1 MSAPFHQGQSQDAAI
16 PLPGQEQLGG
26 HVRGVIGEVM
36 MFPHEQIGQI
46 WDRLGGEGES
56 AVLPGEQMPAVCL
69 PVGVLQKHPQ
79 DLHRAVRETGHLRLG
94 GELPRGQGGRVVLRQ
109 PSLFRQTAVF
119 HLQNDVLGRI
129 MVRVGEGRLEQEGL
143 VIFGAQIGRREDL
156 PGEGKIRVVIGPGE
170 LFPGAQPHLHGGGGV
185 PPDENGGPVVDAPHA
200 IQIQPMEG
208 EDQAWG
214 LSLDWSRGRLPP
226 TGRKR
231 SAGEKEG
238 QDQGSR
244 PPGRAGTGRGERF
257 RQSAHGRY
265 LFSNFLM
272 SKAGPQKR
280 PSDWEGTRTSSPRL
294 L

>member
-1 MSAPFHQGQSQDAAI
+1 MKEMDSQSKTSLKLQAYQYLKTKILNCEYRPNEFLNEQKLCAEMGNISRTPMRDA
-16 PLPGQEQLGG
+16 L
-26 HVRGVIGEVM
+26 
-36 MFPHEQIGQI
+36 
-46 WDRLGGEGES
+46 
-56 AVLPGEQMPAVCL
+56 
-69 PVGVLQKHPQ
+69 
-79 DLHRAVRETGHLRLG
+79 
-94 GELPRGQGGRVVLRQ
+94 
-109 PSLFRQTAVF
+109 
-119 HLQNDVLGRI
+119 
-129 MVRVGEGRLEQEGL
+129 GRLEQEGL